1 MDITFNCEKCGQH
14 LTIDAAGAGLVVN
27 CPSCKVSLKVPNQ
40 STPKAAPRPVVAV
53 VTAPPIRAN
62 STTNTT
68 NQATLFNCSA
78 CGKQISSEAD
88 SCPNCGQPNKSKKIT
103 CPNCKSQ
110 NISKI
115 GMGSKI
121 GAVALVGV
129 FAMGRITKTWEC
141 KDCKYKW

>member
-1 MDITFNCEKCGQH
+1 MDIIFACKKCGQNVV
-14 LTIDAAGAGLVVN
+14 IDAAGAGIVVN
-27 CPSCKVSLKVPNQ
+27 CPKCDEFLQVPKQ
-40 STPKAAPRPVVAV
+40 STPKILASPSATVATSPPV
-53 VTAPPIRAN
+53 IAN
-62 STTNTT
+62 SNAASS
-68 NQATLFNCSA
+68 ATLFNCSA
-78 CGKQISSEAD
+78 CGKQISREAD
-88 SCPNCGQPNKSKKIT
+88 SCPNCGQPNKSKKLT

-110 NISKI
+110 NIQKI